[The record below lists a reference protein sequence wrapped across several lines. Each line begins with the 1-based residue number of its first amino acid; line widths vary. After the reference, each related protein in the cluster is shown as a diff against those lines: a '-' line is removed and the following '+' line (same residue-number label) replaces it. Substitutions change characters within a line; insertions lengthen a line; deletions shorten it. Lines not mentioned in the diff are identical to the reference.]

1 MLGPMTIVGAAPRQP
16 VARRMT
22 SVARPRVPAQPLPA
36 WPLGAP
42 LLGYPLW
49 WVLGLG
55 DMAWILAAAAM
66 VMLLMR
72 RGDVRLPSGFWLWGL
87 FMLCMLMSVV
97 NIDSGGR
104 LIGFVYRA
112 LLYGAATVVLVYVYN
127 ARERLDPA
135 VVARQLTGFWGV
147 VVAGGFLGA
156 AAPMLTIRTPLAMV
170 LPQGILSNELVREMA
185 IRRTT
190 QFDPTAWAPLF
201 PRPSAPFLYTNGW
214 GNAFSILLPIAIAWI
229 ITRRGTRAFPWLVL
243 AIPVSLVPA
252 FLTLNR
258 GMFLGLGIAGA
269 YIALRALL
277 AGNRRLLGGLAVL
290 LVVGLVVMRL
300 LPVTERLDERLETS
314 STTED
319 RASLYEETFLRT
331 LESPVLGHGAPR
343 PSLQAGV
350 PSAGTQGQ
358 FWMVLFSHGFP
369 AIILFVLWFAWA
381 FIVSLRWR
389 DAVRL
394 TMSAA
399 ILVTLVEILFYSIL
413 GTGLMIVMACCG
425 VVMRP
430 PSAAPPQ
437 REGARCLA
445 SP

>member
-1 MLGPMTIVGAAPRQP
+1 MLGRMTLVGAEPRQAA
-16 VARRMT
+16 ARRT
-22 SVARPRVPAQPLPA
+22 SGVARPRTVAPPLPS
-36 WPLGAP
+36 WPLAAP

-49 WVLGLG
+49 WVLGIG
-55 DMAWILAAAAM
+55 DMVWIAAAAAM
-66 VMLLMR
+66 VVLLAR
-72 RGDVRLPSGFWLWGL
+72 RGGVRLPIGFWLWGL
-87 FMLCMLMSVV
+87 FCLCMLMSIV

-127 ARERLDPA
+127 ARERLSPA
-135 VVARQLTGFWGV
+135 VVARQLTGFWAV

-156 AAPMLTIRTPLAMV
+156 AAPMLMIRTPLAMV
-170 LPQGILSNELVREMA
+170 LPQGILSNELVTEMA

-214 GNAFSILLPIAIAWI
+214 GNAFSILLPIAVAWI
-229 ITRRGTRAFPWLVL
+229 ISRHRTRAFPWLVL

-269 YIALRALL
+269 YIAMRALL
-277 AGNRRLLGGLAVL
+277 AGDRRVLGALAVIL
-290 LVVGLVVMRL
+290 AAGLVVMRF

-331 LESPVLGHGAPR
+331 LASPVLGHGAPR

-358 FWMVLFSHGFP
+358 LWMVLFSHGFP

-381 FIVSLRWR
+381 FVISLRWR
-389 DAVRL
+389 DAIRL

-399 ILVTLVEILFYSIL
+399 ILVTLVEIIFYSIL

-430 PSAAPPQ
+430 PGAPPPTTE
-437 REGARCLA
+437 EG
-445 SP
+445 